1 MTLILAE
8 KDVSRVIKPD
18 DMSFMAEVIQLM
30 DDAYKE
36 MGMGR
41 VGLHQRVTVQYPMGS
56 GYYEGRFLRFLPSII
71 PALGGAAVRVY
82 SGHREGKN
90 NLDEK
95 RPDFIHGNETL
106 LFYDYNHQ
114 MKLAA
119 IINDRS
125 LHEVR
130 TGAPTGLATQY
141 LAKRDASRV
150 GLFGTGRQAGGQLRA
165 VCAVRD
171 IRTIR
176 VFSPTKAHREG
187 FAGRFTEELRIPVR
201 AVGDAKEVVEGSD
214 IVICSTNA
222 GKPVFKGEWVQSGTH
237 INSLSR
243 GEIDRRTVQMCL
255 PIVAAWTE
263 QVLDDTP
270 AREPY
275 SSMIREGSFT
285 RNDMVELA
293 DVVSGKVVVRDNDKR
308 VTMFQSA
315 GFGLWDSIIAR
326 AIYDKAIRA
335 GAGIEMDLSGL

>member
-8 KDVSRVIKPD
+8 KDVSRVAKPD
-18 DMSFMAEVIQLM
+18 DTSFMAEVIQLM

-36 MGMGR
+36 MGRGR

-56 GYYEGRFLRFLPSII
+56 GYYEGPFLRFLPSII
-71 PALGGAAVRVY
+71 PALGGAAVRIY
-82 SGHREGKN
+82 SGHREGKE
-90 NLDEK
+90 NLDER

-106 LFYDYNHQ
+106 LFYDYHHQ

-130 TGAPTGLATQY
+130 TGAPTGLATRY
-141 LAKRDASRV
+141 LAKRVASRI

-171 IRTIR
+171 IRTVS
-176 VFSPTKAHREG
+176 VFSPTKVHREG
-187 FAGRFTEELRIPVR
+187 FAARFTEELGIPVR
-201 AVGDAKEVVEGSD
+201 AVGDPKDVVEGSD

-243 GEIDRRTVQMCL
+243 GEIDRRAVQMCL
-255 PIVAAWTE
+255 PVVTAWTE

-275 SSMIREGSFT
+275 SSMIGEGSLT

-293 DVVSGKVVVRDNDKR
+293 DVVSGKVRVRENDEQ
-308 VTMFQSA
+308 VTLFQSA
-315 GFGLWDSIIAR
+315 GFGLWDSVIAHIIYEKAR
-326 AIYDKAIRA
+326 RA
-335 GAGIEMDLSGL
+335 GVGTEIDLCGL